1 MELEIDKLSLMIEGK
16 KIIEKIKAQVFKGEF
31 IGLIGPNGSGKST
44 LLKTI
49 YRVLKPQAGLI
60 KLDQQKLQDLSFQ
73 ASAKK
78 MAVVRQL
85 NNFNFDFTVE
95 EIVMMGRS
103 PHKGMLEVESE
114 QDYKII
120 YNALA
125 KVNLVDYAARS
136 FATLSG
142 GEKQRVL
149 IARALAQE
157 TELLILDEPTN
168 HLDIRYKLQILD
180 LIKSLKKEVLAAIHD
195 LNLAVSYCD
204 RIYVMKAGK
213 IFAEGKPKTIITED
227 LLREVYQVEAKIIED
242 PETKKINIIYRSQ
255 VKNDN

>member
-1 MELEIDKLSLMIEGK
+1 MELEIDKLSLMIEGQ
-16 KIIEKIKAQVFKGEF
+16 KIIEKIKAQVSKGEF

-60 KLDQQKLQDLSFQ
+60 KLDQQKLKDLSFQ

-136 FATLSG
+136 FSTLSG